1 MNGGID
7 RVQLVEYATVSDAR
21 FAAIEAHDEF
31 WGETAATQ
39 NRAYV
44 ISLARKRIK
53 RFAATS
59 GKTNVVPF
67 ISIDLRPTKVLEPL
81 ITVDEQ
87 EAQLNEIMEHK
98 KRRAKV

>member
-7 RVQLVEYATVSDAR
+7 RVQLIEYSKASDAR

-31 WGETAATQ
+31 WKHTAANQ
-39 NRAYV
+39 NKAYV

-59 GKTNVVPF
+59 GKRNEVPF

-81 ITVDEQ
+81 FAVDEQ
-87 EAQLNEIMEHK
+87 EAQLNEILEH